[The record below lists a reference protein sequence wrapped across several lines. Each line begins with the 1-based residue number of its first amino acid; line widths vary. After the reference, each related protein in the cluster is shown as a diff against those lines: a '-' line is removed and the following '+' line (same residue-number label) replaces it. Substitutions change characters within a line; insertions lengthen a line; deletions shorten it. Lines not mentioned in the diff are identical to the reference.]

1 MELVAESETLS
12 YDDFIEKRCSD
23 IEKHLKKIDRR
34 DLIIYGDEDF
44 DAELSIEECVKVL
57 LEKYPV
63 KKISSKV
70 YKPNE
75 SSDKY

>member
-1 MELVAESETLS
+1 MELVVESETLS
-12 YDDFIEKRCSD
+12 YDDFIEKRCWE
-23 IEKHLKKIDRR
+23 IGKHLKKIDRR

-75 SSDKY
+75 SSDKF